1 MEYKTHRPYFPLL
14 LYLVKFLAAGC
25 LFVLGW
31 RLVLSLLLLDVN
43 TKFAAARSGEQS
55 QLAVAERK
63 LKYCVAALPLEEK
76 KRQSFTR
83 STQISR
89 KKNLFF

>member
-1 MEYKTHRPYFPLL
+1 MDGIQDTQTIFSSSSLSCEIPRC
-14 LYLVKFLAAGC
+14 LV
-25 LFVLGW
+25 FVLGW

-76 KRQSFTR
+76 NRQSFTR
-83 STQISR
+83 GTQISR
-89 KKNLFF
+89 KKNSLF